1 MRKNK
6 FIQTPGRGPM
16 AKYKE
21 VAKLLG
27 PQANGNDDKIDPTTG
42 VKNTSS
48 ITVPKPL
55 TSQERSRIGLWK
67 ADTESKSFTINEA
80 ASRWGRG
87 SKDFEQWKLQRQYE
101 NMPKEAQE
109 KIDALEK
116 GKKGEYNWEFEGP
129 QGITGNYKKTK
140 PDPFDDKELMNR
152 YDYYSKKQ

>member
-55 TSQERSRIGLWK
+55 TSQEKSRIGLWK
-67 ADTESKSFTINEA
+67 ADTESKSFTINEGHMLLLLA
-80 ASRWGRG
+80 LYCSC
-87 SKDFEQWKLQRQYE
+87 Q
-101 NMPKEAQE
+101 
-109 KIDALEK
+109 IDLNT
-116 GKKGEYNWEFEGP
+116 YN
-129 QGITGNYKKTK
+129 YV
-140 PDPFDDKELMNR
+140 
-152 YDYYSKKQ
+152 